1 MKYWILSAGMI
12 FFISCSTTQKT
23 ASKNKPELTYRTKPT
38 ATTAPTSSTTAEKT
52 EKVVVQPTKRLYYYS
67 VLVDRFQTKKE
78 AEELVSHFKQ
88 QFPLLPVTIRY
99 ETPRYKVYTGVYNSE
114 TAADAAAQKLR
125 SSYPGAFSVQFKN

>member
-1 MKYWILSAGMI
+1 MKYWILSIGMI
-12 FFISCSTTQKT
+12 FFISCSTTQK
-23 ASKNKPELTYRTKPT
+23 AALKNKPELTYRTKLT
-38 ATTAPTSSTTAEKT
+38 ATTAPMSSTTEKP
-52 EKVVVQPTKRLYYYS
+52 EKVVVRPTKRLYYYS

-88 QFPLLPVTIRY
+88 QFPLLPITIRY